1 MANSIDK
8 IGWLKIALTPGIG
21 PGLFYNLIDRFGDP
35 EGILG
40 RSEAEL
46 RTIDRLKTGTIRS
59 LLQTSEGKRD
69 EEANRELEAMEEKGV
84 RAVTIGDPDF
94 PRNLLEIPTPPPL
107 LFVRGSIEPE
117 DSNAIAIVGT
127 RRCDSYGL
135 KMTRMIAADLV
146 AHGIAI
152 LSGLAL
158 GIDGAAHQA
167 ALNSGGRTWGFLAS
181 GLGQMY
187 PPENAGL
194 AEEIAERGAVI
205 TEFTMK
211 EKALRGHFP
220 SRNRLISGASLGVLV
235 VQAPK
240 KSGAL
245 ITARYAME
253 QNREVFALPGRV
265 DERTSEGPHQLIQDG
280 AKLVHDVGDIL
291 EEIGSRTAFYRRAAC
306 DGVPVAENKPARSAK
321 ASKARFEKAEPRKTE
336 SASPGRRFE
345 DLEPDDRRIALRL
358 EAGPVHV
365 DRLAADLDLPVRK
378 VSERLLH
385 LEMKGVVLRLPGM
398 SFDLA

>member
-1 MANSIDK
+1 MTR
-8 IGWLKIALTPGIG
+8 KIAG
-21 PGLFYNLIDRFGDP
+21 
-35 EGILG
+35 
-40 RSEAEL
+40 
-46 RTIDRLKTGTIRS
+46 
-59 LLQTSEGKRD
+59 
-69 EEANRELEAMEEKGV
+69 
-84 RAVTIGDPDF
+84 
-94 PRNLLEIPTPPPL
+94 
-107 LFVRGSIEPE
+107 
-117 DSNAIAIVGT
+117 
-127 RRCDSYGL
+127 
-135 KMTRMIAADLV
+135 DLV
-146 AHGIAI
+146 AHGFVI

-181 GLGQMY
+181 GFGQMY
-187 PPENAGL
+187 PPENEGL
-194 AEEIAERGAVI
+194 AEEIVERGAVVS
-205 TEFTMK
+205 EFTMN
-211 EKALRGHFP
+211 EKALRSHFP

-265 DERTSEGPHQLIQDG
+265 DERASEGPHQLIQDG
-280 AKLVHDVGDIL
+280 AKLVHDVEDIL
-291 EEIGSRTAFYRRAAC
+291 EEIGSRV
-306 DGVPVAENKPARSAK
+306 VPHPKTTCEGALVTERKTARSAK
-321 ASKARFEKAEPRKTE
+321 APNTRLEKAQPRKTE
-336 SASPGRRFE
+336 SASPGKRFE